1 MISEQIWHTVVFQ
14 GRYFEDKLKFLSPEG
29 WELYDSLKMV
39 RTIGL
44 SLALSGQCDKVGTNK
59 IEYVDEA
66 PL

>member
-1 MISEQIWHTVVFQ
+1 
-14 GRYFEDKLKFLSPEG
+14 
-29 WELYDSLKMV
+29 MV

-44 SLALSGQCDKVGTNK
+44 SQALSGQCDKVGTNK

>member
-1 MISEQIWHTVVFQ
+1 M
-14 GRYFEDKLKFLSPEG
+14 FLSPEG